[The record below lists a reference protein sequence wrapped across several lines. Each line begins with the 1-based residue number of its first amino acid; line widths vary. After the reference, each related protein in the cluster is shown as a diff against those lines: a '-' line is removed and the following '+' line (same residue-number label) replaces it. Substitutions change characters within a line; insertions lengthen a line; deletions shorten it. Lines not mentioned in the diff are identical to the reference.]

1 VLKHYEERTC
11 NTGAADW
18 LVVIGR
24 LAVAFNHPDGDDS
37 TAARV
42 VTIWRQE

>member
-1 VLKHYEERTC
+1 V
-11 NTGAADW
+11 ADW
-18 LVVIGR
+18 LVVVGR
-24 LAVAFNHPDGDDS
+24 LAVAFNHPDGDDA